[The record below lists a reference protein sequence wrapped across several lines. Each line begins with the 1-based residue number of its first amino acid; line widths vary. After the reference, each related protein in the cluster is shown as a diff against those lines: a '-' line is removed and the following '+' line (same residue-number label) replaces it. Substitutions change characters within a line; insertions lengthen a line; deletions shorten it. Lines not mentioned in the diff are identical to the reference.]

1 LTTREDRSLVRAS
14 DIGLWAT
21 CHRAWWLAKVK
32 NAPHRNEAVLAA
44 GVAAHAA
51 HGVQVQRAGLLQ
63 RAGVILLVLALV
75 LLALLALLIAGQA
88 WL

>member
-1 LTTREDRSLVRAS
+1 MREDRSLVRAS

-32 NAPHRNEAVLAA
+32 NAPHRNEAVLTA

-51 HGVQVQRAGLLQ
+51 HGAQVQRAAVLQ
-63 RAGVILLVLALV
+63 RAAVILLVLALGA
-75 LLALLALLIAGQA
+75 LALLALLIGWQG

>member
-1 LTTREDRSLVRAS
+1 MRAS

-32 NAPHRNEAVLAA
+32 NAPHRNEALLAS
-44 GVAAHAA
+44 GTAAHAA
-51 HGVQVQRAGLLQ
+51 HGEQVQRVGILQ
-63 RAGVILLVLALV
+63 RAGMILVVLALV
-75 LLALLALLIAGQA
+75 ALLLLIAWQI